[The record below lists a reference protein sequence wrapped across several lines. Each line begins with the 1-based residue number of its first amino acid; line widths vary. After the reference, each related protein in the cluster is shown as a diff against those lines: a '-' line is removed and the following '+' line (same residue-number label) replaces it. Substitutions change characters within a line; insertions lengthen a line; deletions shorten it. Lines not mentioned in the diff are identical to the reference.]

1 MSEAAC
7 PNVQIRLT
15 PFALDTETL
24 QARLGAHPREAAG
37 AIHGAA
43 RRGSAA
49 AQLVYA
55 QLLLD
60 GRGVACN
67 PVAALAWFQRAAEQ
81 GEPEA
86 WNMIGRCHE
95 KGWGT
100 AQDYVRAIP
109 YFERAI
115 ALGHVWAKVNLAQ
128 ILMRLG
134 DPADCPRAY
143 RLFEEAARAGN
154 LKALNSLARFLE
166 EGWAGPADPRR
177 ATALYRVA
185 AQRGDHWAQFNLAT
199 LLYAQGDAEQA
210 LAWLYR
216 CIARSD
222 DGFRGRIAEV
232 LLRQPDARLR
242 RAGAAALARCGPRTD
257 PPPAAAPEP
266 GGLAR
271 FTRAVRWM
279 RPFKPPKQPS
289 VSVPR

>member
-1 MSEAAC
+1 MSRAEPPTIQFRLKPLSLDSEA
-7 PNVQIRLT
+7 LK
-15 PFALDTETL
+15 
-24 QARLGAHPREAAG
+24 ARLIADLPEAAG

-60 GRGVACN
+60 GRGVARD

-100 AQDYVRAIP
+100 TQDYVRAIP

-134 DPADCPRAY
+134 DPADRPRAR
-143 RLFEEAARAGN
+143 RLFEEAAKAGN
-154 LKALNSLARFLE
+154 LKAINSLARFLE
-166 EGWAGPADPRR
+166 EGWAGPVDPRR
-177 ATALYRVA
+177 AAALYRVA
-185 AQRGDHWAQFNLAT
+185 AERGDHWAQFNLAT
-199 LLYAQGDAEQA
+199 LIYAHGDAEEA
-210 LAWLYR
+210 LAWLDR
-216 CIARSD
+216 CIAKSD

-232 LLRQPDARLR
+232 LLRQPDDRLR
-242 RAGAAALARCGPRTD
+242 RAGAAALARCVPHTD
-257 PPPAAAPEP
+257 RPAAYAPRP

-271 FTRAVRWM
+271 FKQAVRRM
-279 RPFKPPKQPS
+279 RPFKPPGLRP
-289 VSVPR
+289 VSVQR